1 MDAAGAGA
9 AMPDTLQPPP
19 GKPGTERNRWVVCRA
34 FHALN
39 TGCNRYWRICGTGIC
54 FAAFGIGALGLRL
67 LAFPLL
73 NTLVHDL
80 EHRKLRARQL
90 IRLAFRSLVWLM
102 RVLGVLS
109 YEIKGLERL
118 QRQGLLI
125 LSNHPSLI
133 DTVLLMAFV
142 HHADCI
148 VKDALWNS
156 PITRGPVRSAGYIS
170 NAQGPELVNDC
181 IASLRQGSNLII
193 FPEGTRTP
201 TDDVLHFKRGAA
213 NVALRGNYAITP
225 VIIRCVPATLR
236 KGSKWWQVAPTMPHI
251 SLTVR
256 PDIDIQKMTG
266 KELNPS
272 LAARH
277 LTNYLQDY
285 FTRES

>member
-1 MDAAGAGA
+1 MRR
-9 AMPDTLQPPP
+9 TS
-19 GKPGTERNRWVVCRA
+19 
-34 FHALN
+34 HAL
-39 TGCNRYWRICGTGIC
+39 TSRCNRYWRIVGTGIC

-73 NTLVHDL
+73 NTLIRDP
-80 EHRKLRARQL
+80 EQRKLRARQL
-90 IRLAFRSLVWLM
+90 IRLAFRSLIWLM

-109 YEIKGLERL
+109 YEIKGLEHL
-118 QRQGLLI
+118 QRRGLLI

-142 HHADCI
+142 QHADCI

-170 NAQGPELVNDC
+170 NAQGTELVNDC

-201 TDDVLHFKRGAA
+201 TDDILHFKRGAA
-213 NVALRGNYAITP
+213 NVAIRGNYAITP
-225 VIIRCVPATLR
+225 VIIRCAPATLR

-256 PDIDIQKMTG
+256 PDIDIQEVTG
-266 KELNPS
+266 NALNPA
-272 LAARH
+272 LAARR
-277 LTNYLQDY
+277 LTDYLQDY
-285 FTRES
+285 FTKES